1 MDGKEA
7 AGDLELKGIEDTHRC
22 CEVEPSFEFWIKL
35 TVNCQYTL
43 YVLYVIV
50 GVRVL
55 SVYAHLKTFEQLLE
69 INISAVI
76 VAETL
81 GLMVERHRP
90 K

>member
-1 MDGKEA
+1 M
-7 AGDLELKGIEDTHRC
+7 
-22 CEVEPSFEFWIKL
+22 
-35 TVNCQYTL
+35 
-43 YVLYVIV
+43 

-81 GLMVERHRP
+81 GLMVERHTG
-90 K
+90 